1 MILSLIIDAQN
12 HIYFNLFGQIRI
24 PVLAEWFA
32 FLGRW
37 LGFYERG
44 LVQMT
49 QKTRSGIKELCSR
62 RQCRLF
68 SFFLLVN
75 ISSSWVPKLRID
87 LCWLPSLVWVVY
99 RSNRWKSP
107 AWRQLSYKKN
117 RKLSKNLFPMN
128 VSGLGQG
135 RQIGCSLGG
144 AAYSSKSFRI
154 NLSNRCWSRRIAG
167 WTGSHL
173 QGVSAEFLS
182 FGNKNMGTDNLQPQT
197 WMVVRFKC
205 NAEKNPVSRKK
216 LVISF

>member
-1 MILSLIIDAQN
+1 MILSLIIHAQN

-62 RQCRLF
+62 RQCRLL

-107 AWRQLSYKKN
+107 AWRKLSYKKN
-117 RKLSKNLFPMN
+117 RKDPIRDKRWRCLLIQKFSDKLVQPLLKSPNCRLNGFPFA
-128 VSGLGQG
+128 G
-135 RQIGCSLGG
+135 RQC
-144 AAYSSKSFRI
+144 R
-154 NLSNRCWSRRIAG
+154 
-167 WTGSHL
+167 
-173 QGVSAEFLS
+173 VSQLR
-182 FGNKNMGTDNLQPQT
+182 Q
-197 WMVVRFKC
+197 
-205 NAEKNPVSRKK
+205 
-216 LVISF
+216 